1 VAGFG
6 WMHELRRRT
15 GTGER
20 RSNFIADMPTL
31 SHSADNNSSLD
42 RCEEIHR
49 AAKAVVD
56 SLL

>member
-1 VAGFG
+1 MARFG
-6 WMHELRRRT
+6 WMHELRWRT

-20 RSNFIADMPTL
+20 RSNFIADMPTF

-42 RCEEIHR
+42 RCQEIHS

>member
-1 VAGFG
+1 
-6 WMHELRRRT
+6 MHELRRRT
-15 GTGER
+15 GTRER
-20 RSNFIADMPTL
+20 RSNFIADMPTF

-42 RCEEIHR
+42 RCQEIHS